1 MSLVSI
7 DDRAASRQRLAKKK
21 RRLPNEISYEL
32 VCDTIDRNKGNIRK
46 AADDL
51 DVNYVALMFYV
62 EKKNDL
68 LIMTVKHRESLVD
81 LAEENLEADL
91 RNGNQ
96 KATLFTLKT
105 LGKDRGYVER
115 TETNN
120 HTVIEE
126 VKSEV
131 DLDKLS
137 VDQLKELQNL
147 LDGTLIDVTPEQTKS
162 RDI

>member
-1 MSLVSI
+1 MSQVSI
-7 DDRAASRQRLAKKK
+7 DERAESRQRLAKKK
-21 RRLPNEISYEL
+21 KRLPTELSYEL
-32 VCDTIDRNKGNIRK
+32 VYDTIDRNKGNIRK
-46 AADDL
+46 SAEEL

-62 EKKNDL
+62 EKKKDL
-68 LIMTVKHRESLVD
+68 LVMTVKHREALVD
-81 LAEENLEADL
+81 LAEENLETDL
-91 RNGNQ
+91 KNGNQ

-115 TETNN
+115 TEMNS

-137 VDQLKELQNL
+137 VEQLKELQDL
-147 LDGTLIDVTPEQTKS
+147 LDGTLIDVSPETN
-162 RDI
+162 

>member
-1 MSLVSI
+1 M
-7 DDRAASRQRLAKKK
+7 
-21 RRLPNEISYEL
+21 
-32 VCDTIDRNKGNIRK
+32 
-46 AADDL
+46 
-51 DVNYVALMFYV
+51 
-62 EKKNDL
+62 
-68 LIMTVKHRESLVD
+68 
-81 LAEENLEADL
+81 AEENLEADL

-131 DLDKLS
+131 DLDKLT

-147 LDGTLIDVTPEQTKS
+147 LDGTLIDVTPE
-162 RDI
+162 